1 MRGLLQFLYANSS
14 FLLFLMLEVLCF
26 YLIVN
31 FNEKQRIIWFS
42 TASAAIGSTN
52 KTADNIAR
60 YFKLGKE
67 NQKLLDENAALR
79 ARLHELLVMQGDTTV
94 GDSISRENL
103 AAYLGDTTGVDTSKN
118 EYFYIPANI
127 INKSIVGTRNF
138 LTLDKGHKHGI
149 EEDMGVISN
158 DGVVGIVR
166 KVSEHYSIV
175 MSILH
180 QSSSIN
186 ASIRR
191 TGAYGLLQWD
201 GQDSRYM
208 YLNNVPRH
216 DEIQMKDTVQTS
228 GYSNIFP
235 KDVLIGIVDTFYS
248 ESGSNHHSIKVKLNN
263 NLGRLQSAY
272 IIVNKHYPELSE
284 LEAQLPDE

>member
-1 MRGLLQFLYANSS
+1 MRGLLQFLYVNSS
-14 FLLFLMLEVLCF
+14 FLLFLLLEILCF

-31 FNEKQRIIWFS
+31 FNEKQRIIWLS

-127 INKSIVGTRNF
+127 INNSIVGTRNF

-158 DGVVGIVR
+158 DGIVGIVR

-248 ESGSNHHSIKVKLNN
+248 ESGSNYHTIKVKLNN

-272 IIVNKHYPELSE
+272 VIVNKHYTELSE